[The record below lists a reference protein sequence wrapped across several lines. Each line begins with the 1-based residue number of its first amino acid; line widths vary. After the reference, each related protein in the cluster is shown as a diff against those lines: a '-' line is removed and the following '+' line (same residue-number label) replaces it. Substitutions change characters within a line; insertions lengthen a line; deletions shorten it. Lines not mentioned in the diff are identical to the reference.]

1 MDKPFSVLASCQ
13 PRLVFFLGQDGAV
26 LEASDPADTST
37 IFLGSELQVEFS
49 MIGSSHQ
56 PLQLYG
62 NKGVTSPSQ
71 DLAVA
76 PMHYSL
82 TRHHGYWT

>member
-13 PRLVFFLGQDGAV
+13 PHLVFFLAQDGAV
-26 LEASDPADTST
+26 LEAPDPADTST
-37 IFLGSELQVEFS
+37 IFLGSKLHVEFS
-49 MIGSSHQ
+49 IIGSSHQ

-62 NKGVTSPSQ
+62 DKYVTSPSQ

-76 PMHYSL
+76 PMHDSL